1 MYFRNVERSSTLGE
15 GEGINPSPSRE
26 PDIWRGGG
34 GEIAESR
41 YSSRALESIGGEN
54 WRGENGGG
62 GPFERNLNASLF
74 PPPFFLSTLLRS

>member
-1 MYFRNVERSSTLGE
+1 MSKDLRLWEKGRGLIHHHLESLTSGE
-15 GEGINPSPSRE
+15 
-26 PDIWRGGG
+26 GGG